1 MRAIAV
7 ISKTLMWAALVVYL
21 FFQTM
26 EVIGISS
33 NNAKAINAGRP
44 EEVYSVI
51 PLVVAAAAM
60 LIGAVVF
67 AALRRRRYIGIII
80 GVVAAAIMLMVAL
93 DLGRAFPVQ
102 VNSYGDTG
110 LSTAKLIWR
119 HIGIAVVPVF
129 MLAGWLA
136 EHFAD
141 KAAALADKG
150 KHGYDLS
157 GDPIFK
163 DAYDTT
169 EDQKPRR
176 PKRSVRKRQ
185 ENR

>member
-26 EVIGISS
+26 AVIGISS

-141 KAAALADKG
+141 KG

>member
-1 MRAIAV
+1 M
-7 ISKTLMWAALVVYL
+7 AALVVYS
-21 FFQTM
+21 FPDHGGDRDF
-26 EVIGISS
+26 S

-51 PLVVAAAAM
+51 PLVNAAAAM

-93 DLGRAFPVQ
+93 DLAGISGSGQQLRRYRPQ
-102 VNSYGDTG
+102 H
-110 LSTAKLIWR
+110 AKLIRR

-136 EHFAD
+136 EHRRQGWPPLPTRASTAMTFR
-141 KAAALADKG
+141 
-150 KHGYDLS
+150 
-157 GDPIFK
+157 DPIFK